1 MTVIGITG
9 PTGAG
14 KTSALD
20 ALKRLDFLVIDC
32 DALYYALLAQD
43 VSLREALKTTFGQIF
58 LPDGRLDRKTFGER
72 VFHDPKELAKLNR
85 IVYPAMRSAVENKIE
100 NCSQKGVAIDA
111 INLIESKL
119 GELCDFT
126 VALVADPAI
135 RMKRIMARDGITEER
150 AKARIA
156 AQKSDSFYRKNC
168 TFTLENCA
176 GCKAEF
182 DKLIYEFF
190 EGLLEE

>member
-9 PTGAG
+9 PTGSG
-14 KTSALD
+14 KTSALE
-20 ALKRLDFLVIDC
+20 ALKRFGFLVIDC
-32 DALYYALLAQD
+32 DALYYELLDTDEAL
-43 VSLREALKTTFGQIF
+43 RNALKTAFGPVF
-58 LPDGRLDRKTFGER
+58 LPDGKLDRKALGQR
-72 VFHDPKELAKLNR
+72 VFGDPKELKRLDR
-85 IVYPAMRSAVENKIE
+85 IVYPAILSAVESKIE
-100 NCSQKGVAIDA
+100 KCSQKGVAIDA
-111 INLIESKL
+111 INLIESRL
-119 GELCDFT
+119 GEMCDFT
-126 VALVADPAI
+126 VALVADPAV

-156 AQKSDSFYRKNC
+156 AQKPDSFYRKSC